1 MKKFAGIS
9 IFLFCL
15 FFPLLSE
22 DIMNNPAYIAQ
33 LGYGSSKDTAV
44 NNALA
49 ALSKFFQMNISVQ
62 AKEQTI
68 SNESN
73 FETTFSEEIFVQSGT
88 ELFAVHYT
96 KPKYDKKQKQYEVI
110 AYIDREEAWQIYEP
124 KINDCTS
131 QFEQFYSDAIS
142 QEDAI
147 LKIAGLSKAYQNAK
161 ENELYKKLDFAQI
174 LEPNQVEKFSRTRNH
189 LSEIEPML
197 RRIVKQCSISIFCEN
212 DFEESVSR
220 AIGNFFSNYG
230 ITIGDNSSQYL
241 CYIKIIE
248 NLQVLPAGIFYSPS
262 FSLKIEKRDTVLFSG
277 EGQLKR
283 IGAKNPTVAQQ
294 RAYTSLSQEILKLL
308 QKEFMSL

>member
-1 MKKFAGIS
+1 
-9 IFLFCL
+9 
-15 FFPLLSE
+15 
-22 DIMNNPAYIAQ
+22 MNNPAYIAQ
-33 LGYGSSKDTAV
+33 LGYGSSKDSAV

-73 FETTFSEEIFVQSGT
+73 FETTFSEEIFVQSST

-142 QEDAI
+142 QNDAF
-147 LKIAGLSKAYQNAK
+147 LKIFGLSKAYQNGK

-174 LEPNQVEKFSRTRNH
+174 LNPSQAEKFSITRNH
-189 LSEIEPML
+189 FSEIKPML
-197 RRIVKQCSISIFCEN
+197 RRIAKQCSISIFCEN

-230 ITIGDNSSQYL
+230 ITIVDNNSQYL

-248 NLQVLPAGIFYSPS
+248 NSQVLPAGIFYSPS
-262 FSLKIEKRDTVLFSG
+262 FSLKIETRDTVLFSG

-283 IGAKNPTVAQQ
+283 IGA
-294 RAYTSLSQEILKLL
+294 RIKL
-308 QKEFMSL
+308 